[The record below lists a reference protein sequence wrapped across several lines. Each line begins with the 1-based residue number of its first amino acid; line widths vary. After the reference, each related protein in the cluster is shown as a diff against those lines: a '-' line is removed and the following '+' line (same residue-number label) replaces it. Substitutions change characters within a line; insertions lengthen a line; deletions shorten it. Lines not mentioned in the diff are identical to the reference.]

1 MFDMFG
7 WFKSKPKDKEND
19 KWALQVHEA
28 VEKYGSA
35 KLALDEFA
43 KDMCEKNIGIQDPL
57 VCLMLIE
64 RKEKLDFEKSI
75 KDGK

>member
-1 MFDMFG
+1 MF
-7 WFKSKPKDKEND
+7 WWNKKKETKPKEDD

-35 KLALDEFA
+35 KVALDEFA